1 MIHLHPTAKPW
12 TPRNPLS
19 PRNQPVT
26 TLLARSLDRAQS
38 SRESSPSESLYQ
50 APIEIPEIKLQE
62 PPKVAPKPKPL
73 YSEMITKS
81 PYYQMS
87 DGVRV
92 KIDPEERV
100 VRPAPSPS
108 SEKRILSIDEIE
120 ARYEHDPYDGYRRD
134 YGNHLLDEIA
144 LSVYEDMKS
153 FESFARRIVALPK
166 DSFYELQAIRY
177 SIDAKYRYYQRTL
190 HHFVMG
196 KVRNLVEYY
205 MREFANAYNPVFI
218 GWFNQLQGF
227 MTEDKYVPF
236 PYMTHFHENSF
247 NQFIYRELMAIIMML
262 RERILRV
269 DQHLISPIPSEFI
282 MNSHYNSVR
291 YMWNEEQLNYIHD
304 NLYKIYHAIGKLI
317 DYKISY

>member
-1 MIHLHPTAKPW
+1 MIHLQPAAKPW
-12 TPRNPLS
+12 TPRS
-19 PRNQPVT
+19 PRNRPLT
-26 TLLARSLDRAQS
+26 
-38 SRESSPSESLYQ
+38 PSESLYQ

-62 PPKVAPKPKPL
+62 PPKVVPKPKPL
-73 YSEMITKS
+73 YSEMATKS

-87 DGVRV
+87 GGVRV
-92 KIDPEERV
+92 KIDSEERV
-100 VRPAPSPS
+100 IRTAPSSGPDPVR
-108 SEKRILSIDEIE
+108 RIISIDEIE
-120 ARYEHDPYDGYRRD
+120 VRYEHDPYDGYRRD

-153 FESFARRIVALPK
+153 FEGFARRIVALPK
-166 DSFYELQAIRY
+166 DSLYELQAIRY
-177 SIDAKYRYYQRTL
+177 SIDAKYRYYQRTI